1 MNLLEQKGLLTKM
14 NCGANLSYLL
24 NEDVFL
30 PTEYKVLQSQNNSCF
45 VKCMKMSY
53 NGAMQL
59 YYLTKEYKSLQ
70 VMAGGLDTDGFL
82 TVVSNLFGD
91 VVDVKNNG
99 FLSCG
104 KLDLSFEH
112 IYVDP
117 ATYKVS
123 LVYLP
128 VNERLYN
135 GDSAVENEI
144 RTGLVKLIGNIPT
157 LSGGRISRL
166 TEELSDGTLSL
177 EELWNRLKGGYNT
190 VRSGRT
196 QSVSESQGENAG
208 VLCLRSVNTPETI
221 VLEVQKPRY
230 MIGKNAAAVDGVI
243 SCNKAIS
250 RIHCCIEK
258 LGAEYQITD
267 MGSANGT
274 FVNGDRVLPNQSR
287 KIQPG
292 DRVRLADSE
301 FRVTL

>member
-14 NCGANLSYLL
+14 CCGANLSYLL
-24 NEDVFL
+24 NEDLFL

-53 NGAMQL
+53 NGSMQL

-70 VMAGGLDTDGFL
+70 VMAGGIDTDGFL
-82 TVVSNLFGD
+82 TVVSNLLGD
-91 VVDVKNNG
+91 VIDVKNNG

-104 KLDLSFEH
+104 KIDLSFEH

-128 VNERLYN
+128 ISEMIYG

-144 RTGLVKLIGNIPT
+144 RSGLVRLIGTISS
-157 LSGGRISRL
+157 LSGGRVSRL
-166 TEELSDGTLSL
+166 AEELSDGTLSI
-177 EELWNRLKGGYNT
+177 EELCARVKGGY
-190 VRSGRT
+190 VSHAGKT
-196 QSVSESQGENAG
+196 QSAAMVQKEINKT
-208 VLCLRSVNTPETI
+208 LRLQSVNIPEEI
-221 VLEVQKPRY
+221 VLEVQKPRFI
-230 MIGKNAAAVDGVI
+230 IGKNAAAVDGVI
-243 SCNKAIS
+243 TCNKAIS
-250 RIHCCIEK
+250 RVHCCIDRE
-258 LGAEYQITD
+258 GTEYLITD

-292 DRVRLADSE
+292 DVVRLADSE
-301 FRVTL
+301 FRVIL

>member
-14 NCGANLSYLL
+14 CCGANLSYLL
-24 NEDVFL
+24 NEDLFL

-53 NGAMQL
+53 NGSMQL

-70 VMAGGLDTDGFL
+70 VMAGGIDTDGFL
-82 TVVSNLFGD
+82 TVVSNLLGD
-91 VVDVKNNG
+91 VIDVKNNG

-104 KLDLSFEH
+104 KIDLSFEH

-128 VNERLYN
+128 ISEMIYG

-144 RTGLVKLIGNIPT
+144 RSGLVRLIGTIPS
-157 LSGGRISRL
+157 LSGGRISCL
-166 TEELSDGTLSL
+166 AEELSDGTLSI
-177 EELWNRLKGGYNT
+177 EELCARVKGGY
-190 VRSGRT
+190 VSHAGKT
-196 QSVSESQGENAG
+196 QSAAMVQKEINKT
-208 VLCLRSVNTPETI
+208 LRLQSVNIPEEI
-221 VLEVQKPRY
+221 VLEVQKPRFI
-230 MIGKNAAAVDGVI
+230 IGKNAAAVDGVI
-243 SCNKAIS
+243 TCNKAIS
-250 RIHCCIEK
+250 RVHCCIDRE
-258 LGAEYQITD
+258 GTEYLITD

-292 DRVRLADSE
+292 DVVRLADSE
-301 FRVTL
+301 FRVIL

>member
-14 NCGANLSYLL
+14 CCGANLSYLL
-24 NEDVFL
+24 NEDIFL

-45 VKCMKMSY
+45 VKCMRMSY
-53 NGAMQL
+53 NGSMQL

-104 KLDLSFEH
+104 KIDLSFEH

-128 VNERLYN
+128 VSEKIYN

-144 RTGLVKLIGNIPT
+144 RTGLVKLIGNTPS

-166 TEELSDGTLSL
+166 TEELSDGTLSV
-177 EELWNRLKGGYNT
+177 EELYHRLKGGYES
-190 VRSGRT
+190 RPGRNPGT
-196 QSVSESQGENAG
+196 PEPPKEKDGT
-208 VLCLRSVNTPETI
+208 LCLQSVNTPETI

-230 MIGKNAAAVDGVI
+230 IIGKNAAAVDGVI

-250 RIHCCIEK
+250 RIHCCIDK

-287 KIQPG
+287 KLQPG
-292 DRVRLADSE
+292 DVIRLADSE
-301 FRVTL
+301 FRVIL

>member
-14 NCGANLSYLL
+14 CCGANLSYLL
-24 NEDVFL
+24 NEDSFL

-53 NGAMQL
+53 NGSMQL

-70 VMAGGLDTDGFL
+70 TMAGGLDTDGFL

-91 VVDVKNNG
+91 VIDVKNNG

-135 GDSAVENEI
+135 GDGAVENEI
-144 RTGLVKLIGNIPT
+144 RTGLVKLIGKMPG
-157 LSGGRISRL
+157 LSESKISRL
-166 TEELSDGTLSL
+166 AEELSDGSLSL
-177 EELWNRLKGGYNT
+177 EELQSRLKEGTMFRGVSAT
-190 VRSGRT
+190 VT
-196 QSVSESQGENAG
+196 KEPPYEPEKVLYLQSVNM
-208 VLCLRSVNTPETI
+208 PEVI

-230 MIGKNAAAVDGVI
+230 MIGKNPAAVDGVI

-250 RIHCCIEK
+250 RVHCCIDK
-258 LGAEYQITD
+258 AGTDYLITD
-267 MGSANGT
+267 LGSANGT
-274 FVNGDRVLPNQSR
+274 FVNGERVLPNAPR

-292 DRVRLADSE
+292 DLVRLADSE
-301 FRVTL
+301 FRVMM

>member
-14 NCGANLSYLL
+14 CCGANLSYLL
-24 NEDVFL
+24 NEDIFL
-30 PTEYKVLQSQNNSCF
+30 PTEYKILQSQNNSCF

-53 NGAMQL
+53 NGSMQL

-91 VVDVKNNG
+91 VIDVKNNG

-104 KLDLSFEH
+104 KIDLSFEH

-128 VNERLYN
+128 VSEKIYS
-135 GDSAVENEI
+135 GDSAMETEI
-144 RTGLVKLIGNIPT
+144 RTGLIKLIGSTPS
-157 LSGGRISRL
+157 LSGGRIFRL
-166 TEELSDGTLSL
+166 TEDLSDGTLSV
-177 EELWNRLKGGYNT
+177 EELYNRVKGGYAAYA
-190 VRSGRT
+190 GRT
-196 QSVSESQGENAG
+196 QTGPVLQQEINRT
-208 VLCLRSVNTPETI
+208 LCLRSVNTPEEI

-230 MIGKNAAAVDGVI
+230 IIGKNAAAVDGVI

-250 RIHCCIEK
+250 RIHCCIDK
-258 LGAEYQITD
+258 NGAEYLITD

-274 FVNGDRVLPNQSR
+274 FVNGDRVLPNQPR

-292 DRVRLADSE
+292 DMIRLADSE
-301 FRVTL
+301 FRVIL

>member
-14 NCGANLSYLL
+14 CCGANLSYLL
-24 NEDVFL
+24 NEDIFL

-53 NGAMQL
+53 NGSMQL

-91 VVDVKNNG
+91 VIDVKNNG

-104 KLDLSFEH
+104 KIDLSFEH
-112 IYVDP
+112 VYVDP

-128 VNERLYN
+128 VSEKIYN

-144 RTGLVKLIGNIPT
+144 RAGLVKLIGNTPS
-157 LSGGRISRL
+157 LSGGRISCL
-166 TEELSDGTLSL
+166 TGELSDGTLSV
-177 EELWNRLKGGYNT
+177 EELYNRVKGGYAAHT
-190 VRSGRT
+190 VSGREAPESQKEMNGPLCL
-196 QSVSESQGENAG
+196 QSVNM
-208 VLCLRSVNTPETI
+208 PEEI

-230 MIGKNAAAVDGVI
+230 IIGKNAAAVDGVI

-250 RIHCCIEK
+250 RIHCCIDRNGE
-258 LGAEYQITD
+258 EYLITD

-274 FVNGDRVLPNQSR
+274 FVNGDRVLPNQFR

-292 DRVRLADSE
+292 DVVRLADSE
-301 FRVTL
+301 FRVIL